1 MSMKYDFE
9 TILDRKG
16 HDALAL
22 DAIGNPA
29 HPDAPAAPEEGF
41 DAIPMWVADMN
52 FPIAPSVERA
62 ILERMQHKTY
72 GYFNPSSAY
81 YDAIINW
88 QRDRNGVTDLRPEY
102 IGHENGVL
110 GGVISALRVLINPG
124 DKVLLHSPTYVGF
137 TYALA
142 DNGFAAV
149 HSPLVKDAENVWRMD
164 FQDMEEKLR
173 TERIHAAIFC
183 SPHNPCGRVWEQWEI
198 EKAMELFRKY
208 DVSVISDEIWS
219 DVILPGYRHV
229 PTQSVSEDAK
239 MRTVA
244 LYAPSKTFNIAG
256 LVGSYHVIYNDRIR
270 DQVVKAGDSTRYN
283 EMNVLSMHALIG
295 GYSEEGKEWVGEMC
309 EVIAKN
315 AAYACDFIE
324 KFLPGVT
331 VCRPQGTYMLFVDF
345 GEYLE
350 KTGRTQ
356 EEVLRAGWE
365 KGVSW
370 QDGKAFFG
378 PTAVR
383 LNLALPFTRVKEAF
397 GRMKKYIFI

>member
-1 MSMKYDFE
+1 MKYDFE
-9 TILDRKG
+9 TILERKG

-22 DAIGNPA
+22 DAIGDPLNPG
-29 HPDAPAAPEEGF
+29 APAAPGEGF

-52 FPIAPSVERA
+52 FPIAPSVENA
-62 ILERMQHKTY
+62 ILERMKHKTF
-72 GYFNPSSAY
+72 GYFNPGDAY
-81 YDAIINW
+81 FNAIINW
-88 QRDRNGVTDLRPEY
+88 QRDRNGVSDLLPEY

-110 GGVISALRVLINPG
+110 GGVVSALRVFINPG
-124 DKVLLHSPTYVGF
+124 DKVLLHTPAYVGF
-137 TYALA
+137 THALS
-142 DNGFAAV
+142 DNGFISV
-149 HSPLVKDAENVWRMD
+149 HSPLVKDAGNVWRMD

-183 SPHNPCGRVWEQWEI
+183 SPHNPTGRVWERWEI

-219 DVILPGYRHV
+219 DVIFPGYHHV
-229 PTQSVSEDAK
+229 PTQSVSGDAK

-270 DQVVKAGDSTRYN
+270 DQVVKAGDSTHYN
-283 EMNVLSMHALIG
+283 GMNVLSMHALIG
-295 GYSEEGKEWVGEMC
+295 GYSEEGKEWVDEMC
-309 EVIAKN
+309 QVIAKN

-324 KFLPGVT
+324 NELPGVT
-331 VCRPQGTYMLFVDF
+331 ACRPQGTYMLFVDF
-345 GEYLE
+345 AEYLA
-350 KTGRTQ
+350 KHSRTQ
-356 EEVLRAGWE
+356 EEVLREGWD

-370 QDGKAFFG
+370 QDGKDFFG

-383 LNLALPFTRVKEAF
+383 LNLALPFKRVIEAF
-397 GRMKKYIFI
+397 DRMKKYIFI